1 MDVQGLGSQLL
12 EARAVSYTL
21 TRSMVEPILTCDS
34 HTICTFIFLELHRKA
49 YRQVKGIDEKK
60 L

>member
-12 EARAVSYTL
+12 ETRTVSYPFD
-21 TRSMVEPILTCDS
+21 RAWSEPILTCDS